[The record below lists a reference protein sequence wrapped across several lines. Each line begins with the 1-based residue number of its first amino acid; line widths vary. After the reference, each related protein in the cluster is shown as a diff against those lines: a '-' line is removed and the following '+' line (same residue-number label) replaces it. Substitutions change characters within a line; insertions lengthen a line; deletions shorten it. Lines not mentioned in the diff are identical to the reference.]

1 MRPRHLLGFLPLS
14 LALLGGCASPLP
26 AHDPQMAWIDLYT
39 AAGRT
44 LMAER
49 LDGQSVNDGRFYQ
62 VTPGRHELVVR
73 FQYEI
78 ASGGGMGQMNDP
90 AELTCRVKVT
100 YDDFAAGQR
109 YRLELRP
116 QLRSALALLTDSEGK
131 LVAKTDFQGPVSC
144 GPF

>member
-1 MRPRHLLGFLPLS
+1 MRPRCLPGLFSLS
-14 LALLGGCASPLP
+14 IALLAGCASPLP
-26 AHDPQMAWIDLYT
+26 AHDPQMAWVDLYT

-49 LDGQSVNDGRFYQ
+49 LDGQSVNDGRYYQ

-116 QLRSALALLTDSEGK
+116 QLRSALALLTDADGT
-131 LVAKTDFQGPVSC
+131 LVAKTDFQGPVRC

>member
-1 MRPRHLLGFLPLS
+1 MRLTALTLPLG
-14 LALLGGCASPLP
+14 LALLAGCASPLP
-26 AHDPQMAWIDLYT
+26 AHDPQMAWVDLYT

-44 LMAER
+44 LMAEK
-49 LDGQSVNDGRFYQ
+49 LDGTAVNDGRYYQ

-73 FQYEI
+73 FQYEVP
-78 ASGGGMGQMNDP
+78 AGGGMGVMSEP

-109 YRLELRP
+109 YQLELRP
-116 QLRSALALLTDSEGK
+116 QLRSALALLTDQDGK
-131 LVAKTDFQGPVSC
+131 LVAKTDFQGAVQC

>member
-1 MRPRHLLGFLPLS
+1 MRPRHLLGLLPLS

-90 AELTCRVKVT
+90 SELTCRVKMT
-100 YDDFAAGQR
+100 YDNFAAGQR

-116 QLRSALALLTDSEGK
+116 QLRSALALLTDSDGK
-131 LVAKTDFQGPVSC
+131 LVAKTDFQGPVRC

>member
-1 MRPRHLLGFLPLS
+1 MRLCLLFA
-14 LALLGGCASPLP
+14 LALLGGCAGPLP
-26 AHDPQMAWIDLYT
+26 AHDPQMAWVDLYT
-39 AAGRT
+39 TPGKT

-49 LDGQSVNDGRFYQ
+49 VDGQSVNDGRYFQ
-62 VTPGRHELVVR
+62 VTPGHHELIVR

-78 ASGGGMGQMNDP
+78 PAGGGMGPGSDL

-100 YDDFAAGQR
+100 YDNFVAGQR

-116 QLRSALALLTDSEGK
+116 QLRSALALLTDANGK
-131 LVAKTDFQGPVSC
+131 LVAETDFQGPVSC

>member
-1 MRPRHLLGFLPLS
+1 MRPRLLPAFIPLS
-14 LALLGGCASPLP
+14 LALLAGCASPLP
-26 AHDPQMAWIDLYT
+26 AHDPQLAWIDLYT

-49 LDGQSVNDGRFYQ
+49 LDGKSVNDGRYYQ
-62 VTPGRHELVVR
+62 VTPGRHELLVR

-78 ASGGGMGQMNDP
+78 PSGGGMGAMSDP
-90 AELTCRVKVT
+90 SELTCRVKVT

-116 QLRSALALLTDSEGK
+116 QLRSALALLTDASGQ

>member
-1 MRPRHLLGFLPLS
+1 MRSHLLLA

-26 AHDPQMAWIDLYT
+26 SHDPQMAWVDLYT
-39 AAGRT
+39 TPGKT

-49 LDGQSVNDGRFYQ
+49 LDGKPVNDGRYYQ
-62 VTPGRHELVVR
+62 VTPGKHELVVR

-78 ASGGGMGQMNDP
+78 PSGGGMGAMSDP
-90 AELTCRVKVT
+90 SELTCRVKVV

-109 YRLELRP
+109 YQLELRP
-116 QLRSALALLTDSEGK
+116 QLRSALALLTDSSGK

>member
-1 MRPRHLLGFLPLS
+1 MRLCLLFA
-14 LALLGGCASPLP
+14 LALLGGCAGPLP

-39 AAGRT
+39 AAGKT

-49 LDGQSVNDGRFYQ
+49 LDGKAVNDGRYYQ
-62 VTPGRHELVVR
+62 VTPGHHDLVVR

-78 ASGGGMGQMNDP
+78 PSGGGMGMNNEP
-90 AELTCRVKVT
+90 AELTCRVKVS

-116 QLRSALALLTDSEGK
+116 QLRSALALLTDASGK
-131 LVAKTDFQGPVSC
+131 LVAKTDFQGAVSC